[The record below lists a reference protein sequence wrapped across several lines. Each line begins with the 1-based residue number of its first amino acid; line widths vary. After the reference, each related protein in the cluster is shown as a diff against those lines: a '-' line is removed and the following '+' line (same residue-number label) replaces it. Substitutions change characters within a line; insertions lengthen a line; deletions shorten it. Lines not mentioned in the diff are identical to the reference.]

1 MDIRIRKSP
10 INIKIVQTVSLF
22 TIVFHT
28 HQLVLAAS
36 NFENQRPAVQVLKFG
51 NLKLPTQTS
60 KSRNLAVHYPSLSLH
75 VVDLRRGEVQG
86 EVQLGL
92 ILFKARC
99 SLA

>member
-60 KSRNLAVHYPSLSLH
+60 KSLH